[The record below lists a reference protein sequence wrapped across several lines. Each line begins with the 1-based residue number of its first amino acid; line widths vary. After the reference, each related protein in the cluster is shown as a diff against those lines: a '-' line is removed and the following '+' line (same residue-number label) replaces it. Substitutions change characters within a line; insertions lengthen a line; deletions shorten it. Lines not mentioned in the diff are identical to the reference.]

1 MDAPIRLGVAPPT
14 LAPGRLSRAAWSWAL
29 FQGARD
35 AYFVLITIYVFAPY
49 FVRDVVGD
57 PIRGQLLVAEAA
69 KWAGW
74 AVLVFIP
81 VLGAAIDRLGPR
93 KPWLFGSV
101 ALMVPLTAALWWVAP
116 GGAIGIP
123 AALIILAVMGFL
135 LAASD
140 MLHNALLLPAAGM
153 AKAGAT
159 SGLALALVNALSV
172 ASLAFVVWAFAL
184 PGKVAWG
191 FIPAHPLFGLD
202 PATHQ
207 TDRIV
212 APITAGLMLIG
223 SIPLF
228 AFVKD
233 VPATG
238 TRIGAAIR
246 GGVADLIALAREAR
260 GHRNALLYLGSVL
273 LFTDGLTGI
282 LVFTG
287 VYAAGAMGWGSLD
300 LLAYGMILSVFS
312 VAGGFL
318 AGFLDQRIG
327 PKRALILELIGVVVS
342 QIGGIGQTKTR
353 LFFQDFDPAA
363 HAPVWN
369 GPLFRTQPDIAL
381 LCCGFLGAVSVTAAY
396 ASRRT
401 MLTRVVPPDRIGVFF
416 GLFAIAGSATMWL
429 GPLLVEIMTRASQS
443 QRIGILPNAGLALAG
458 MLVLLA
464 VKGGGRLDR

>member
-1 MDAPIRLGVAPPT
+1 MDATVVPPPMTAPARLD
-14 LAPGRLSRAAWSWAL
+14 RAAWSWAL

-57 PIRGQLLVAEAA
+57 PVRGQLLVAGAA

-74 AVLVFIP
+74 AVLVIIP
-81 VLGAAIDRLGPR
+81 ILGATIDRLGPR
-93 KPWLFGSV
+93 KPWLFATV

-116 GGAIGIP
+116 GGPIGIT
-123 AALIILAVMGFL
+123 AALAILALMGFL

-153 AKAGAT
+153 ARAGAA
-159 SGLALALVNALSV
+159 SGAALALVNALSV
-172 ASLAFVVWAFAL
+172 AVLGFVVWAFAL
-184 PGKVAWG
+184 PGKVGWG

-202 PATHQ
+202 PALHQ
-207 TDRIV
+207 TDRVV
-212 APITAGLMLIG
+212 APIAAGLMLIG
-223 SIPLF
+223 AIPLF
-228 AFVKD
+228 AFVRD

-238 TRIGAAIR
+238 ARIGAAVR
-246 GGVADLIALAREAR
+246 GGIADLALLFREAR
-260 GHRNALLYLGSVL
+260 GHRNALLYLASVL

-287 VYAAGAMGWGSLD
+287 VYAAGAMGWGSLE

-312 VAGGFL
+312 VAGGIL
-318 AGFLDQRIG
+318 AGWLDQRIG
-327 PKRALILELIGVVVS
+327 PKAALKIELIGVAVS
-342 QIGGIGQTKTR
+342 QVLGIGETR
-353 LFFQDFDPAA
+353 TTLFFTAYDPAA

-369 GPLFRTQPDIAL
+369 GPLFRTAPDLAL
-381 LCCGFLGAVSVTAAY
+381 LVTGFLGAVSVTAAY

-416 GLFAIAGSATMWL
+416 GLFAIAGTATMWL
-429 GPLLVEIMTRASQS
+429 GPALVEVATAISGS
-443 QRIGILPNAGLALAG
+443 QRIGILPDAGLIVVGLI
-458 MLVLLA
+458 VLLF
-464 VKGGGRLDR
+464 VKGGGKLHFPPP